1 MVHVLRMRYGRRRS
15 NPTQYRTMRSKRN
28 WIRIIHTEYITKKTM
43 GWLYSLVAAGGRSW
57 VDRKWQ
63 KSSCRKINFAKQQK
77 KRQQPQ
83 RQIVVGLVDLWPT
96 YPETF
101 DSGVCAPSPHGHES
115 ERYLCS
121 SYIIRHG
128 HNGFTEYGQMLF
140 SQMKCTKIL
149 CFCARLRDY
158 RKPFNFTWG
167 FAPFS
172 FSTFFFFFLFFSYL
186 FGFSLFCVGQQN
198 RVNFLI

>member
-1 MVHVLRMRYGRRRS
+1 
-15 NPTQYRTMRSKRN
+15 
-28 WIRIIHTEYITKKTM
+28 M

-77 KRQQPQ
+77 KRQQQQ

-115 ERYLCS
+115 ERYYVLRTLYAMATTVSPNMVKCYFPKWNVRKS
-121 SYIIRHG
+121 FVFVHG
-128 HNGFTEYGQMLF
+128 CEITENHSISLEVSLLF
-140 SQMKCTKIL
+140 HFPL
-149 CFCARLRDY
+149 FFC
-158 RKPFNFTWG
+158 
-167 FAPFS
+167 
-172 FSTFFFFFLFFSYL
+172 FLFFSYL